1 MLGDECSL
9 PDSASPLVK
18 VHHRVRLA
26 EPLKWISYAKKHT
39 TCLRQSKARL
49 SSPRRDK
56 GIDQATV
63 QIVIE
68 PEVEVVLEEPYTTGS
83 SGLLGDDIVIGVHSL
98 AGVIVRHLQLPK
110 ACIIVRFRDMENPGQ
125 VELSSEDDY
134 LVDLNNKY
142 RNDHRDIAAILAHEI
157 THVFLH
163 RHGIQVPDTLENEIL
178 TDTAAVY
185 LGVGWLSSNAH
196 RVTEDRQERYIAPD
210 MREVRITTT
219 DERLGYLTPEE
230 FGYVL
235 GKRSLA
241 LGEKM
246 TGLITSPAGKMAF
259 DRGYRTAVADHQSAP
274 IVGCGWWRRSEYY
287 WNRRHVRN
295 VHRSSG
301 LTGRSRLF
309 RGYQFEVADSMRVIF
324 ECPVCSQ
331 KLRLPTDQQVDVR
344 CSICDTSI
352 GCRT

>member
-1 MLGDECSL
+1 MNA
-9 PDSASPLVK
+9 ASPTAPP
-18 VHHRVRLA
+18 H
-26 EPLKWISYAKKHT
+26 S
-39 TCLRQSKARL
+39 SKYTIVFASLNRSSGSVMQRSTQPASDNPRHGYPHLGVIKESIKLLYKSL
-49 SSPRRDK
+49 SSQRLKSFSKSLTP
-56 GIDQATV
+56 
-63 QIVIE
+63 
-68 PEVEVVLEEPYTTGS
+68 LEAAVS
-83 SGLLGDDIVIGVHSL
+83 FGDDIVIGVHSL